1 MKRGTKITQKDWF
14 DGITSWGHLLWGTV
28 KSLSL
33 MQYIAWTI
41 MCFMK
46 DELYSEDYY
55 KKLYNFQMSCPAVF
69 SDATNWDPP
78 GGKSQWH

>member
-1 MKRGTKITQKDWF
+1 
-14 DGITSWGHLLWGTV
+14 
-28 KSLSL
+28 
-33 MQYIAWTI
+33 

-78 GGKSQWH
+78 GGKSQ